1 MQGQSA
7 AAVKELACTCTILS
21 LHFTT
26 EYIPKLTLQFDIY
39 SIFQPLFYS
48 LTLVSELHCI
58 FVQIRV
64 MLIFIR
70 TSFSKPSRIE
80 CVIIT
85 PKNEIFENTFF

>member
-39 SIFQPLFYS
+39 SIFQPFFYS

-58 FVQIRV
+58 FVQICV
-64 MLIFIR
+64 MLFL
-70 TSFSKPSRIE
+70 
-80 CVIIT
+80 
-85 PKNEIFENTFF
+85 FELLSPNPQELKA